1 MNPKDPISVVYQSIQ
16 LLSMHQ
22 AFFTP
27 VFAFAYF
34 CLALYKHWK
43 KFFPFPTTI
52 ITNTAIHRRHFYVIE
67 LQRFDRKTFT
77 IHVQY
82 SLQWTRR
89 DLIPACN
96 RGSIARALKVII
108 NPQWKTVF
116 SERYW
121 HNNILSSK
129 EKLGQGPQ
137 YGTRNSNSA

>member
-52 ITNTAIHRRHFYVIE
+52 ITNTAIRRRHFYDIK
-67 LQRFDRKTFT
+67 LQRFDRKTFS
-77 IHVQY
+77 IHLQY

-89 DLIPACN
+89 NWIPACN
-96 RGSIARALKVII
+96 RGSIVTWQRALVHERLYCRIKCNNYKTHFLNSIGLLVIV
-108 NPQWKTVF
+108 T
-116 SERYW
+116 
-121 HNNILSSK
+121 
-129 EKLGQGPQ
+129 
-137 YGTRNSNSA
+137 A